1 MPARCDDFFQFWLQ
15 HGCLQ
20 DQTDVDFFALE
31 PSADGFSNDPKVK
44 VVQLRFL
51 DDYKLL
57 SGQGMASTYLARH
70 GRTARERKR
79 PATLVVT
86 WFAFSLPFALPIAIV
101 LAPEITQCFNKTS

>member
-1 MPARCDDFFQFWLQ
+1 MFPCVRVTRDILALQMPARCDDFFQFWLQ

-51 DDYKLL
+51 DD
-57 SGQGMASTYLARH
+57 
-70 GRTARERKR
+70 
-79 PATLVVT
+79 
-86 WFAFSLPFALPIAIV
+86 
-101 LAPEITQCFNKTS
+101 